1 MFDTQLRHW
10 IDPPLNRLGSMLV
23 ETRIKPNDI
32 TIAGFAIGIIAVPLI
47 ALQYYK
53 LAFAFVLVN
62 RLMDGLD
69 GALARQSSVTH
80 AGGYLDIVLDF
91 IFYSSVVFGF
101 ALAQPD
107 NAIYSAFLIFSF
119 IGTGTTFLAFAI
131 FAQKLGLHSNHQ
143 GEKSFYYLA
152 GLAEGFETI
161 LALGLMCLLPDYFW
175 LIALL
180 FGLLCWISTLVRIF
194 MAVELLDKHSR

>member
-1 MFDTQLRHW
+1 
-10 IDPPLNRLGSMLV
+10 MLV

>member
-1 MFDTQLRHW
+1 MFDSQLRDW
-10 IDPPLNRLGSMLV
+10 IDPPLNKLGSILV
-23 ETRIKPNDI
+23 GTHIKPNDI
-32 TIAGFAIGIIAVPLI
+32 TIAGFVIGIIAVPLI

-53 LAFAFVLVN
+53 LAFVFVLVN

-91 IFYSSVVFGF
+91 IFYSAVVFGF

-107 NAIYSAFLIFSF
+107 NAVYSAFLIFSF
-119 IGTGTTFLAFAI
+119 IGTGTSFLAFAI
-131 FAQKLGLHSNHQ
+131 FAQKLGLQSNHQ
-143 GEKSFYYLA
+143 GEKSFYYLT

-161 LALGLMCLLPDYFW
+161 VALGLMCLLPDYFW
-175 LIALL
+175 VIALL
-180 FGLLCWISTLVRIF
+180 FGIVCWISTLVRIF
-194 MAVELLDKHSR
+194 MAVELLDKHSK

>member
-1 MFDTQLRHW
+1 MFDTRLRDW
-10 IDPPLNRLGSMLV
+10 IDPPLNKLGSMLV

-32 TIAGFAIGIIAVPLI
+32 TIAGFVIGITAIPLI

-53 LAFAFVLVN
+53 LAFVVILIN

-69 GALARQSSVTH
+69 GALARQSSVTP

-107 NAIYSAFLIFSF
+107 NAVYSAFLIFSF

-131 FAQKLGLHSNHQ
+131 FAQKLGLQSNHQ
-143 GEKSFYYLA
+143 GEKSFYYLT

-161 LALGLMCLLPDYFW
+161 VALGLMCLLPDYFW
-175 LIALL
+175 LIALV
-180 FGLLCWISTLVRIF
+180 FGILCWISTLVRIF
-194 MAVELLDKHSR
+194 MGVEVLNKHSK